1 MGDLKPLSFS
11 VGIKDNTKKKLEEIE
26 RRFNALKDKTIT
38 INVAGGS
45 DEELAENLT
54 AATEAFKE
62 LKNAVGTGKPLN
74 TIAKKAAK
82 AQEAID
88 KLSTSLKTLGSTI
101 TGNEELNQF
110 ISGLGNIIRA
120 VNADL
125 RELKSP
131 GAFKGFAKEAKD
143 AAASA
148 NKAEIEIA
156 KLTALQ
162 NRMRD
167 TVTSA
172 QKVSLDT
179 TDLERA
185 SVQAGLPRQ
194 STWVVPMC
202 RLVLRAQSRICPIC
216 RRRPVRLNGW
226 RQKPDVPMSS

>member
-11 VGIKDNTKKKLEEIE
+11 VGINDNTKKKLEEIE

-45 DEELAENLT
+45 DKELAENLT

-110 ISGLGNIIRA
+110 VSGLGNIIRA

-172 QKVSLDT
+172 QKVNLDT

-185 SVQAGLPRQ
+185 
-194 STWVVPMC
+194 
-202 RLVLRAQSRICPIC
+202 I
-216 RRRPVRLNGW
+216 
-226 RQKPDVPMSS
+226 QKIETIKNE